1 MPPLTMPAIAA
12 ASWMA
17 VTDRPCPNAIWSRV
31 LSASDVDGTEPDASP
46 GRPRPVVDP
55 SPNERRYSTS
65 LVLSICRVR
74 STVPMFE
81 EFATTPR
88 AVRLIVL
95 WVNASLIGLPP
106 DITWLGTTTL
116 VSGVMTPESV
126 RAAIVSTFCTE
137 PGSYA
142 SVIARLPRLAAEAV
156 PGEFAVSYTHLTLPT
171 IYSV

>member
-12 ASWMA
+12 ASCTA

-88 AVRLIVL
+88 AVTLIAL

-106 DITWLGTTTL
+106 DATWLGTTTF
-116 VSGVMTPESV
+116 VSGVMAPESV

-142 SVIARLPRLAAEAV
+142 SVMARVPRFAGEAV
-156 PGEFAVSYTHLTLPT
+156 PGEFESNDG
-171 IYSV
+171 